1 MFGGSQD
8 LSPEDLEF
16 VRDGRCQLVPSRD
29 AAGRFLVA
37 YNVDREAIYYTS
49 FVVSTTFECLQDSP
63 ATSLTRSAG

>member
-49 FVVSTTFECLQDSP
+49 FVVSTT
-63 ATSLTRSAG
+63 